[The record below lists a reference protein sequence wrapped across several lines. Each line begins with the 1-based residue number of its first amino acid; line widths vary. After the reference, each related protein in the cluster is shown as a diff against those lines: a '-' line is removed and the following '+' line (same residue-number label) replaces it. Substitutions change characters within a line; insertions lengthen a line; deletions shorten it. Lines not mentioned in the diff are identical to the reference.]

1 MTIDFD
7 RLVYE
12 VRDQNLEPERTD
24 DIITIF
30 RNCSTVLVVRPVF
43 HEWMLNLRWDLMDM
57 DIQFVKSRNVPH
69 LGEYKRTIVLGS
81 DDFKLESQPLDI
93 RNVEVVAD
101 VLGLEPVKAKRTN
114 LEVPWVGIHERDALH
129 IFLSTLDWNLRGPDF
144 RRSLEEIYE
153 STYLRP

>member
-1 MTIDFD
+1 M
-7 RLVYE
+7 
-12 VRDQNLEPERTD
+12 
-24 DIITIF
+24 
-30 RNCSTVLVVRPVF
+30 F

-57 DIQFVKSRNVPH
+57 DIQFVKSRNVDH
-69 LGEYKRTIVLGS
+69 IGEYKRTIVLGS
-81 DDFKLESQPLDI
+81 DDFKLEYQPLDI

-101 VLGLEPVKAKRTN
+101 VLGIEPVKAKRTT

-129 IFLSTLDWNLRGPDF
+129 MLLATLDWNLRGPDF